1 MIGKGI
7 LRYGFLPANI
17 TIVLEHAREVNALHM
32 VSCGIPSKKPFVA
45 DYAVAVR
52 NTSRFHFIFT
62 DELVKFFRVGKI
74 LSKFVMACISKII
87 NFPL

>member
-1 MIGKGI
+1 MIGKSI

-32 VSCGIPSKKPFVA
+32 VSCCIPSKKTFVA
-45 DYAVAVR
+45 DNAVTVR

-62 DELVKFFRVGKI
+62 DKLVKFFRVGKI
-74 LSKFVMACISKII
+74 LSKFVMA
-87 NFPL
+87 